1 MHSAAPQR
9 APRER
14 RPKIVGFGFWSAD
27 AVLSIET
34 IVAAELAG
42 VAQIWL
48 TQAPTA
54 PDSLTVFAAALSRTR
69 QIRVGTAITP
79 TYPRHPLLLAQQ
91 ALALEGLA
99 PGRLRLGLGPAS
111 KDVIEGQYGL
121 PMHAPLIHLREYVGL
136 VRSLLWEG
144 HARHQGRFYTVAA
157 NLPHAPKTPLL
168 LSALG
173 PAAFRLAG
181 ALSDGAIS
189 WMAPMPY
196 LRDVALPNLQ
206 AGADEARRPRP
217 PLIAHVPVALSA
229 DPAAVRAAAQGA
241 LDFFRT
247 LPAYMSMFSAAGLFD
262 GPAEEAAAR
271 LAALLIVAGDEAS
284 VAARLRDVLA
294 TEIDEVLVTTLPVAD
309 EAAERRRLIGLVGA
323 LQAGAL

>member
-1 MHSAAPQR
+1 MHNAAPQSTT
-9 APRER
+9 EK
-14 RPKIVGFGFWSAD
+14 RPKTVGFGFWSVD
-27 AVLSIET
+27 AARSIDT
-34 IVAAELAG
+34 ILAAEMAG

-54 PDSLTVFAAALSRTR
+54 PDSLTVFAAAVRQTR
-69 QIRVGTAITP
+69 QIRVGTAITQ

-121 PMHAPLIHLREYVGL
+121 PMSAPLIHLREYVGL

-144 HARHQGRFYTVAA
+144 QASHQGRFYTVAA
-157 NLPHAPKTPLL
+157 SLPHAPKTPLL

-189 WMAPMPY
+189 WMAPTPY
-196 LRDVALPNLQ
+196 LLDVALPNLQ
-206 AGADEARRPRP
+206 AGADEAGRPRP
-217 PLIAHVPVALSA
+217 PLIAHVPVALSD
-229 DPAAVRAAAQGA
+229 DPAGGRAAAQGA

-247 LPAYMSMFSAAGLFD
+247 PPAYVARFHAVGLLEGPDGEAAG
-262 GPAEEAAAR
+262 R
-271 LAALLIVAGDEAS
+271 LAAMLIVAGDEAT
-284 VAARLRDVLA
+284 VAARLRDLLA
-294 TEIDEVLVTTLPVAD
+294 TEIDELLVTTLPVAD
-309 EAAERRRLIGLVGA
+309 EAAERRRLIRLIGEL
-323 LQAGAL
+323 

>member
-1 MHSAAPQR
+1 MHSAAPQSATR
-9 APRER
+9 KR
-14 RPKIVGFGFWSAD
+14 RPKTVGFGFWSVD
-27 AVLSIET
+27 AARSIDT
-34 IVAAELAG
+34 IVAAEMAG
-42 VAQIWL
+42 VRQIWL

-54 PDSLTVFAAALSRTR
+54 PDSLTVFAAALSQTR

-121 PMHAPLIHLREYVGL
+121 PMSAPLTHLREYVGL

-144 HARHQGRFYTVAA
+144 QASHQGRFYTVAA
-157 NLPHAPKTPLL
+157 SLPQAPRTPLL

-189 WMAPMPY
+189 WMAPTPY
-196 LRDVALPNLQ
+196 LLGVALPNLQ

-217 PLIAHVPVALSA
+217 PLIAHVPVALSD
-229 DPAAVRAAAQGA
+229 DPASVRAAAQGA

-247 LPAYMSMFSAAGLFD
+247 LPAYVSMFNAAGLFD
-262 GPAEEAAAR
+262 GPDEEAAAR
-271 LAALLIVAGDEAS
+271 LATMLIVAGDEAA

-294 TEIDEVLVTTLPVAD
+294 TEIDELLVTTLPVAD
-309 EAAERRRLIGLVGA
+309 EAAERRRLIRLLGEL
-323 LQAGAL
+323 

>member
-1 MHSAAPQR
+1 MHSAAPQSATR
-9 APRER
+9 KR
-14 RPKIVGFGFWSAD
+14 RPKLVGFGFWSAD
-27 AVLSIET
+27 AALSIDT
-34 IVAAELAG
+34 IVAAEMAG

-69 QIRVGTAITP
+69 QIRVGTAITQ

-111 KDVIEGQYGL
+111 KDVIEGHYGL
-121 PMHAPLIHLREYVGL
+121 PMSAPLIHLREYVGL

-144 HARHQGRFYTVAA
+144 QASHQGRFYTVAA
-157 NLPHAPKTPLL
+157 SLPQAPKTPLL

-189 WMAPMPY
+189 WMAPTPY
-196 LRDVALPNLQ
+196 LLGVALPNLQ

-217 PLIAHVPVALSA
+217 PLIAHVPVALSD

-247 LPAYMSMFSAAGLFD
+247 CRPTCPCSTPPGCLTGL
-262 GPAEEAAAR
+262 
-271 LAALLIVAGDEAS
+271 
-284 VAARLRDVLA
+284 
-294 TEIDEVLVTTLPVAD
+294 
-309 EAAERRRLIGLVGA
+309 RRKRPRGWRPC
-323 LQAGAL
+323 